1 MRAAA
6 VTLICLGFA
15 SGLNAQTFSVQDD
28 LEYSRGLIRRRMHDI
43 AFSVLDR
50 IVKSDASTGEKAEAK
65 LEIANVYKDEFA
77 RGLTFNE
84 RIAASDQADAA
95 YTDFIK
101 NFGDHPRI
109 IDAKLEFAEFLV
121 GLGRYRI
128 RLQDET
134 LQTGGD
140 RAEAEKYR
148 ADALN
153 NLKKAAD
160 LFDELKLVIESQDDE
175 RLKEEVLPLAEYYR
189 AILYYFIGRAEVDE
203 TARLS
208 TFQEGINQL
217 EEYIFANESNLRGFW
232 GYLYKGL
239 CHREFGEDTQHAD
252 ALASF
257 DGVLNAFKNTIEAGN
272 GAWKNYADALSDPG
286 AKDLFENAYYRYAET
301 LNRFGRYGDAVK
313 VVDGLQ
319 KIYADEKISYRN
331 AGHQARLEQ
340 AEAYFLNG
348 NVNKSIEL
356 VSDVSEQAG
365 TSNRL
370 IQFYCDGALAKYLDE
385 VKDKTTLDGDIVYK
399 AAKGSYAQDRYNDAI
414 RHFHTVI
421 QIDKNGTERALE
433 CWNYLA
439 RCYSRLGFE
448 REAALA
454 ASTGAFKL
462 KRLDEATAFDMAR
475 KARSS
480 YARIYRASKS
490 DADKERLTAHKDR
503 MDKDFGGGGD
513 ANYDPGLQRMQEG
526 KYDQAITLLGK
537 VKTESDKY
545 DLARG
550 YVAFCKAQAAEK
562 DYDKATR
569 GKKSKKQRAE
579 AKAAAKAAYESAVKT
594 VDDYVAYTKENPI
607 VGNPTKQGLRRQ
619 ALGIAMLAKAAAK
632 KGLEDW
638 DGGLAAV
645 ADLRR
650 TEGISKDTEEKAAIL
665 EAQMLMGK
673 GAWDQA
679 EEKVAALEK
688 NFPKAT
694 SNVVSLYGQLGAAW
708 SDKADK
714 FEKANEPIKR
724 LNALQ
729 KAVQFRSRWIKGTTD
744 AAPASIYHVG
754 RDLYELN
761 RFEEAKGY
769 FQRILDTWG
778 NVEKPRKKL
787 ASSLRLAKLYLA
799 RILVWQGKYLEAK
812 PILEALHK
820 QKKRN
825 LGLLKE
831 YASLL
836 TGTIR
841 EVDGDFVYVPGRG
854 AHKKDAI
861 EGFKL
866 WTRVAKSNLKKPGP
880 DALEN
885 VLEARFHEN
894 LVRWAQGR
902 ADLVKKSLKQL
913 RTSYGPN
920 LDKDPKNPREGR
932 WQRRFGWLERN
943 LGRKA
948 PQTPPAPPQPRGGKP
963 R

>member
-6 VTLICLGFA
+6 VMLILLGFA
-15 SGLNAQTFSVQDD
+15 SGVSAQSFSVQDD
-28 LEYSRGLIRRRMHDI
+28 LEYSRGLIQRRMHDI

-50 IVKSDASTGEKAEAK
+50 IVKSDASTGEKASAK

-77 RGLTFNE
+77 RGLTFKE
-84 RIAASDQADAA
+84 RIAASDKADNA
-95 YTDFIK
+95 YMDFIK

-109 IDAKLEFAEFLV
+109 IDAKVEFAEFLV

-148 ADALN
+148 ADALA

-160 LFDELKLVIESQDDE
+160 LFDELKLVIQSQDDE

-203 TARLS
+203 TQRLS

-239 CHREFGEDTQHAD
+239 CHREFGEESQHDD

-257 DGVLNAFKNTIEAGN
+257 DGVLNAFKNTIDAGN
-272 GAWKNYADALSDPG
+272 GAWKNYSDALSDPG
-286 AKDLFENAYYRYAET
+286 AKDLFESTYYRYAET
-301 LNRFGRYGDAVK
+301 LNRFGRYTEAIK
-313 VVDGLQ
+313 AVDGMQ
-319 KIYADEKISYRN
+319 KIYKDENIVYRN

-340 AEAYFLNG
+340 AEAYFLTG
-348 NVNKSIEL
+348 NVNKAIEL
-356 VSDVSEQAG
+356 VSEVSSLAG

-370 IQFYCDGALAKYLDE
+370 VQFYCDGALAKYLDE

-414 RHFHTVI
+414 RHFNTVI
-421 QIDKNGTERALE
+421 QIDKNATERALD
-433 CWNYLA
+433 CWNFLA

-462 KRLDEATAFDMAR
+462 KRFDEAVAFDMAR

-480 YARIYRASKS
+480 YARIYRASKA

-526 KYDQAITLLGK
+526 KYDKAITLLAK

-550 YVAFCKAQAAEK
+550 YVAFCKTQAAEK
-562 DYDKATR
+562 TYAKATKGR
-569 GKKSKKQRAE
+569 KSKKQRAE
-579 AKAAAKAAYESAVKT
+579 AKAAAEASYKDAVKT
-594 VDDYVAYTKENPI
+594 VDDYVQYTKDNAI

-619 ALGIAMLAKAAAK
+619 ALGIALLAKAAAQ

-638 DGGLAAV
+638 DAGLATIAT
-645 ADLRR
+645 LRK

-665 EAQMLMGK
+665 EAQMLMGQE
-673 GAWDQA
+673 AWDQA
-679 EEKVAALEK
+679 EAKVVALEK

-708 SDKADK
+708 SDKADA
-714 FEKANEPIKR
+714 FGKAKQRVKR
-724 LNALQ
+724 LNAIK
-729 KAVQFRSRWIKGTTD
+729 KAVDFRTRWLKGTSD

-761 RFEEAKGY
+761 RFDEAKSY
-769 FQRILDTWG
+769 FKRILDTWG
-778 NVEKPRKKL
+778 DVEKPRKKL
-787 ASSLRLAKLYLA
+787 ASSIRLAKLYLA

-820 QKKRN
+820 KKKRN

-841 EVDGDFVYVPGRG
+841 EVDGKFVYVPGRG
-854 AHKKDAI
+854 AHKEDGIA
-861 EGFKL
+861 GFKL
-866 WTRVAKSNLKKPGP
+866 WQRVAKMNLKKPGP
-880 DALEN
+880 DALKN

-894 LVRWAQGR
+894 LVRWAQNR
-902 ADLVKKSLKQL
+902 ADLVKKSIKQL
-913 RTSYGPN
+913 RTSYGPT
-920 LDKDPKNPREGR
+920 LDKDPKNPREGY
-932 WQRRFGWLERN
+932 WQRRFAWLERN
-943 LGRKA
+943 VARK
-948 PQTPPAPPQPRGGKP
+948 PTQTPPPPPQPR
-963 R
+963 